1 MVLILFTMAFV
12 IGPAIFLV
20 LARYDGRLWPLAL
33 SASFLVLGSLMLR
46 TDINLTLSAAPVPI
60 LASLVMMWIAWI
72 LVLVLVIR
80 AVRQSFPSRRARRW
94 SRALGAMP
102 TTIPWFGF
110 ATAQMMV
117 E

>member
-1 MVLILFTMAFV
+1 MTGICARPPDAGLKPSA
-12 IGPAIFLV
+12 IGFS
-20 LARYDGRLWPLAL
+20 D
-33 SASFLVLGSLMLR
+33 LGG
-46 TDINLTLSAAPVPI
+46 AAPVPI